1 MQYHK
6 LKLNSLDQLTK
17 LLLKKIKL
25 NQSNRLMVCIAGA
38 PGSGKSYISSY
49 LLKKINFI
57 RRQSEIFEMDGFHYD
72 DVILKKKKLIKR
84 KGSPETFDVMGLKS
98 FLQRLKTNNEVQV
111 TVPIFDRKL
120 ELSRG
125 SAKII
130 KNTIPLIITE
140 GNYLLLK
147 QKPWNELQ
155 SYFDLTIMI
164 KSSQKNLS
172 KRLTERWKSFNYSK
186 DIIKQ
191 KVFENDLPNARYVYE
206 NSIKADI
213 EFIN

>member
-1 MQYHK
+1 MQQPR

-17 LLLKKIKL
+17 LLLTKIKL
-25 NQSNRLMVCIAGA
+25 NQSARLMVCIAGA
-38 PGSGKSYISSY
+38 PGSGKSYISSH
-49 LLKKINFI
+49 LLKKINLI
-57 RRQSEIFEMDGFHYD
+57 IKQSEIFEMDGFHYD

-84 KGSPETFDVMGLKS
+84 KGSPETFDVRGLKS
-98 FLQRLKTNNEVQV
+98 FLLRLKANNEDQV
-111 TVPIFDRKL
+111 TIPIFDRKL
-120 ELSRG
+120 ELSRS

-130 KNTIPLIITE
+130 KNKIPLIITE

-147 QKPWNELQ
+147 QKPWNELH

-172 KRLTERWKSFNYSK
+172 KRLTDRWKSFNYPK
-186 DIIKQ
+186 EIIKQ
-191 KVFENDLPNARYVYE
+191 KVFENDLPNARYVYD

>member
-1 MQYHK
+1 VQHPK
-6 LKLNSLDQLTK
+6 FKLNSLDQLTK
-17 LLLKKIKL
+17 LLLKKIKS

-84 KGSPETFDVMGLKS
+84 KGSQQTFDVMGLKS

-147 QKPWNELQ
+147 QKPWSELQ

-213 EFIN
+213 EFTN

>member
-1 MQYHK
+1 VQHPK

-17 LLLKKIKL
+17 LLLKKIKS
-25 NQSNRLMVCIAGA
+25 NKSNRLMVCIAGA
-38 PGSGKSYISSY
+38 PGSGKSHISSY

-57 RRQSEIFEMDGFHYD
+57 RQQSEIFEMDSFHYD

-191 KVFENDLPNARYVYE
+191 KVFENDLPNARYVYK

-213 EFIN
+213 EFTN

>member
-1 MQYHK
+1 MQHPK

-17 LLLKKIKL
+17 LLLKKIKS

-38 PGSGKSYISSY
+38 PGSGKSYISSN

-57 RRQSEIFEMDGFHYD
+57 RQQSEIFEMDGFHYD

-147 QKPWNELQ
+147 QKPWSELQ
-155 SYFDLTIMI
+155 SYFDLTIMV

-213 EFIN
+213 EFTN

>member
-1 MQYHK
+1 MQHPK

-17 LLLKKIKL
+17 LLLKKIKS

-57 RRQSEIFEMDGFHYD
+57 RQQSEIFEMDGFHYD

-84 KGSPETFDVMGLKS
+84 KGSQQTFDVMGLKS

-147 QKPWNELQ
+147 HKPWNELQ
-155 SYFDLTIMI
+155 SYFDLTIMV

-206 NSIKADI
+206 NSIMADI
-213 EFIN
+213 EFTN